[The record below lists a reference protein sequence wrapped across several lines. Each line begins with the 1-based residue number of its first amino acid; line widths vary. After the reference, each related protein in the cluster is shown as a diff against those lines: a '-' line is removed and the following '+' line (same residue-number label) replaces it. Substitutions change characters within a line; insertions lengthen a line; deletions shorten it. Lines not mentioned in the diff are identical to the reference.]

1 MNDAI
6 SRRKVLQGAYGMMA
20 GAAVN
25 GLGRWA
31 VASPMG
37 GAGQAAPQNAIP
49 PADAL
54 KQIMAGNARYVANKP
69 EVKDYSAGRAARAT
83 AQYPVAA
90 ILSCADSRVSPEL
103 IFDQGPGD
111 LFVVRVAG
119 NYVNVDNLA
128 SLEYAVEVLGAPLV
142 MVMGHTNC
150 GAVNA
155 VVKNAHKSGPLP
167 GHIFM
172 LVDAIQPAVE
182 KALAQGGAHELD
194 NAIEQNVQYNVERLK
209 RAQPILAPKVKDG
222 KVQVVGAV
230 YQLAT
235 GQVKML

>member
-1 MNDAI
+1 
-6 SRRKVLQGAYGMMA
+6 MMA
-20 GAAVN
+20 AAASS
-25 GLGRWA
+25 GLGGRA
-31 VASPMG
+31 L
-37 GAGQAAPQNAIP
+37 AATMEAQGLTPQNTIL

-54 KQIMAGNARYVANKP
+54 KRLMAGNARYAANKP
-69 EVKDYSAGRAARAT
+69 EVKDYSAGRAARTT

-103 IFDQGPGD
+103 LFDQGPGD

-119 NYVNVDNLA
+119 NYVNIDNLA
-128 SLEYAVEVLGAPLV
+128 SLEYAVEVLGTPLV
-142 MVMGHTNC
+142 MVMGHANC

-155 VVKNAHKSGPLP
+155 VVKNAHSSSALP

-172 LVDAIQPAVE
+172 LVDAIQPGVE
-182 KALAQGGAHELD
+182 KALAEGGEHELD

-209 RAQPILAPKVKDG
+209 RAQPLLAPKVRDG

-230 YQLAT
+230 YHLAT
-235 GQVKML
+235 GQVKLL

>member
-6 SRRKVLQGAYGMMA
+6 SRRRVLQGAYGIMA
-20 GAAVN
+20 GAALS
-25 GLGRWA
+25 GLGGQA
-31 VASPMG
+31 LASPMG
-37 GAGQAAPQNAIP
+37 AAGQEAPQNAIP

-54 KQIMAGNARYVANKP
+54 KRIMAGNARYAANKP
-69 EVKDYSAGRAARAT
+69 EVKDYSAGRAARTT

-90 ILSCADSRVSPEL
+90 ILSCADSRVGPEL

-142 MVMGHTNC
+142 MVMGHANC

-155 VVKNAHKSGPLP
+155 VVKNAHSSSPLP

-182 KALAQGGAHELD
+182 KALAQGGEHELD

-209 RAQPILAPKVKDG
+209 RTQPILAPKVKDG
-222 KVQVVGAV
+222 KLQVVGAV

-235 GQVKML
+235 GQVKLL

>member
-6 SRRKVLQGAYGMMA
+6 SRRKILQGAYGMMA

-54 KQIMAGNARYVANKP
+54 KRIMAGNARYVANKP

-155 VVKNAHKSGPLP
+155 VVKNAHKSSPLP